1 MLLDEVRRHSLTL
14 GEKPVLV
21 CGEERIPWG
30 LLWPWAESLAAR
42 LRRGGRGPVA
52 VEAPREAWVGAALLA
67 CLIAGRPYLPLDP
80 AQPAPR
86 GAELL
91 RRTGAEPL
99 DRAGAYAGFLA
110 GEHCAPPEDG
120 DRLAYLLFTSGSTGA
135 PKEVAVSCR
144 NLENFLRWAGK
155 LPGAEAAGAAS
166 LGHAGY
172 SFDLSVA
179 DLYLSLL
186 LGGTHVGL
194 TGEELADLPA
204 LFRRLKG
211 SGAAFLAATPSFLR
225 LCLLDRDF
233 APKEMPGLR
242 TVFSCGEDLPPRTAG
257 ALLERFPGLK
267 LLNAYGPTEATCAVC
282 AAVISREMCAAGPL
296 PIGRVGEGAVDIALE
311 QGEIVLRGESVAPAY
326 GGTYPTGDRGRIRDG
341 LLYWAGRLDD
351 QIKYKGYRIE
361 PAEVEAALEGLPGVG
376 RAAVLPRLGRDG
388 QVRGLT
394 AFWEGDAPPDGR
406 DLAALAAERL
416 PRYMAPGE
424 WRRLERL
431 PLTPNGKCDR
441 KRLKEMLE

>member
-1 MLLDEVRRHSLTL
+1 
-14 GEKPVLV
+14 
-21 CGEERIPWG
+21 
-30 LLWPWAESLAAR
+30 
-42 LRRGGRGPVA
+42 
-52 VEAPREAWVGAALLA
+52 
-67 CLIAGRPYLPLDP
+67 
-80 AQPAPR
+80 
-86 GAELL
+86 
-91 RRTGAEPL
+91 
-99 DRAGAYAGFLA
+99 
-110 GEHCAPPEDG
+110 
-120 DRLAYLLFTSGSTGA
+120 
-135 PKEVAVSCR
+135 
-144 NLENFLRWAGK
+144 
-155 LPGAEAAGAAS
+155 
-166 LGHAGY
+166 
-172 SFDLSVA
+172 
-179 DLYLSLL
+179 
-186 LGGTHVGL
+186 
-194 TGEELADLPA
+194 
-204 LFRRLKG
+204 
-211 SGAAFLAATPSFLR
+211 
-225 LCLLDRDF
+225 
-233 APKEMPGLR
+233 MPGLR

-311 QGEIVLRGESVAPAY
+311 QGQIVLRGESVAPAY

-361 PAEVEAALEGLPGVG
+361 PAEVEAALEGLPGIG

-394 AFWEGDAPPDGR
+394 AFWEGDAPSDGR
-406 DLAALAAERL
+406 DLVALAAERL